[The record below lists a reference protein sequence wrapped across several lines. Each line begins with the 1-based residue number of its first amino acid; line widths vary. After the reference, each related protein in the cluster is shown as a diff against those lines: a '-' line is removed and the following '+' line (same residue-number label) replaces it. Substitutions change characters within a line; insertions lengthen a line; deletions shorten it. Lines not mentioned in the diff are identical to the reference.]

1 MNIVIT
7 VVTDLQL
14 YLEDYCQNSTG
25 ADCVIHSFK
34 NMSVFSWL
42 YHGFAHIADIF
53 FCLTFFEFSSSVTDL
68 QPWPS

>member
-34 NMSVFSWL
+34 NMSVFS
-42 YHGFAHIADIF
+42 
-53 FCLTFFEFSSSVTDL
+53 
-68 QPWPS
+68 